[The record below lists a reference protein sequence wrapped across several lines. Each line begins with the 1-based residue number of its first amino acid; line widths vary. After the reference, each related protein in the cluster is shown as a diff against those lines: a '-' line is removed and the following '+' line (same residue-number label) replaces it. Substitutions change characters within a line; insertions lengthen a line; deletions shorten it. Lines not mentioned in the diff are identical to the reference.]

1 MKKYIYILTLV
12 IPSFLFTNC
21 TESDDEFFAS
31 TIVTANNLIELEVT
45 GNEVNVSCYVARI
58 LPQPNDPFDIYLTS
72 TSRKMFFNYTLE
84 KRNTNGAWEFITP
97 STLTVIEGENA
108 TGDYISGIAVL
119 DALDTTY
126 EYETDITLTPGQY
139 RITVDPEIV
148 TLNAQN
154 AVMVTVKTSVIGAT
168 GNVLEFTVN

>member
-31 TIVTANNLIELEVT
+31 TIVTTNNLIELEVT

-84 KRNTNGAWEFITP
+84 KKNISGAWEFITP
-97 STLTVIEGENA
+97 TNVTAVEGENQI
-108 TGDYISGIAVL
+108 GDYISGITVL

-126 EYETDITLTPGQY
+126 EYETDITLTSGQY
-139 RITVDPEIV
+139 RIIVDPEIV
-148 TLNAQN
+148 TLNTQD
-154 AVMVTVKTSVIGAT
+154 AVMVTVKTTTVGAV
-168 GNVLEFTVN
+168 GNVLEFTVD

>member
-31 TIVTANNLIELEVT
+31 TIVTTNNLIELEVT